1 MSMSLPHS
9 VTRYFW
15 GDNLQELNPQVH
27 AKYITQTLLE
37 KGDSEALD
45 WLFSIFPSQAI
56 KTMLP
61 DLKLSKKSAHFWQ
74 VYLS

>member
-1 MSMSLPHS
+1 MSLPQC

-15 GDNLQELNPQVH
+15 GDNLQELNPRVH

-37 KGDSEALD
+37 KGDSDALR
-45 WLFSIFPSQAI
+45 WLFSVIPSQTI

-61 DLKLSKKSAHFWQ
+61 DLKLSKKSTHFWE

>member
-1 MSMSLPHS
+1 MPMTLPRS

-15 GDNLQELNPQVH
+15 GDNLQEIRLENH
-27 AKYITQTLLE
+27 TRYITQTLLE
-37 KGDSEALD
+37 KGDTEALR
-45 WLFSIFPSQAI
+45 WLFSVVPPQTV

-61 DLKLSKKSAHFWQ
+61 ELKLSKKSARFWQ

>member
-1 MSMSLPHS
+1 MILPQS

-15 GDNLQELNPQVH
+15 GDNLQELNPRVH

-37 KGDSEALD
+37 KGDSDALR
-45 WLFSIFPSQAI
+45 WLFSVFPSQVI

-61 DLKLSKKSAHFWQ
+61 DLKLSRKSAHFWK